1 MADRLEIANTL
12 AGLALFSDLA
22 GPELQSVSHAL
33 DESWFPAGERI
44 LRQGL
49 SGSAFYVIID
59 GEARVLVDGQ
69 ERARLLRGDYFG
81 EVSVLL
87 GEPPVADVV
96 ASTPLRCLVL
106 PGPDVESFL
115 VSHPRVAFRM
125 LQAQSRRLR
134 DANRWRS

>member
-1 MADRLEIANTL
+1 MADRLEVANTL
-12 AGLALFSDLA
+12 AGLALFSDLS
-22 GPELQSVSHAL
+22 GPELQSVSHSL
-33 DESWFPAGERI
+33 DEAWFPSGERI

-59 GEARVLVDGQ
+59 GEARVIVDGQ

-87 GEPPVADVV
+87 GEPPSAAVV

-115 VSHPRVAFRM
+115 VSHPRGAYRM

>member
-1 MADRLEIANTL
+1 MADEHEIANML
-12 AGLALFSDLA
+12 ASLTLFSDLG
-22 GPELQSVSHAL
+22 GPELQAVAHAV
-33 DESWFPAGERI
+33 EEAWFPAGERI

-49 SGSAFYVIID
+49 SGSGFFVILD

-96 ASTPLRCLVL
+96 ATSSLRCVVL
-106 PGPDVESFL
+106 PGPDVEGFL
-115 VSHPRVAFRM
+115 VSHPRVAYRM

>member
-12 AGLALFSDLA
+12 AGLALFSDLS
-22 GPELQSVSHAL
+22 GPELQSVSHSL
-33 DESWFPAGERI
+33 DEAWFPAGERI

-59 GEARVLVDGQ
+59 GEARVNVDGQ

-106 PGPDVESFL
+106 AGPEVESFL
-115 VSHPRVAFRM
+115 VSHPHVAFRM

>member
-1 MADRLEIANTL
+1 MADRLEVANTL
-12 AGLALFSDLA
+12 AGLALFSDLS
-22 GPELQSVSHAL
+22 GPELQSVSHSL
-33 DESWFPAGERI
+33 DEAWFPSGERI

-59 GEARVLVDGQ
+59 GEARVIVDGQ

-87 GEPPVADVV
+87 GEPPSADVV

-115 VSHPRVAFRM
+115 VSHPRVAYRM

>member
-1 MADRLEIANTL
+1 MADRLEVANTL
-12 AGLALFSDLA
+12 AGLALFSDLT
-22 GPELQSVSHAL
+22 GPELQSVSHSL
-33 DESWFPAGERI
+33 DEAWFPAGERI

-59 GEARVLVDGQ
+59 GEARVIVDGQ

-87 GEPPVADVV
+87 GEPPSADVV